1 MKLLNDATWPYLYET
16 LNLVNTF
23 EGNMAITNTV
33 LFYLL
38 PELYIDNDGNA
49 LDGYPK
55 LAASSHEL
63 SKMYQGEFTWLDEK
77 TSTDL
82 KIDQFTFIRTL
93 INIYYGEFWYMINR
107 VLWDI
112 PALVSILVQTLMY
125 FDWVEVP
132 LEYKN

>member
-49 LDGYPK
+49 LGDGALYFNTTTDDMWVYNLSTTTWFAVADGALLTANNLNDVANAATSLSNIGGVGVG
-55 LAASSHEL
+55 LAL
-63 SKMYQGEFTWLDEK
+63 
-77 TSTDL
+77 
-82 KIDQFTFIRTL
+82 
-93 INIYYGEFWYMINR
+93 
-107 VLWDI
+107 
-112 PALVSILVQTLMY
+112 ALGG
-125 FDWVEVP
+125 
-132 LEYKN
+132 